1 MGYDAEGSFKLA
13 TPSLLAGL
21 FQAAP
26 QFSPFSVDKVSM
38 KSILMAFRHPSTH
51 CPFVKPFLAS
61 IVDEVL
67 QPLAS
72 ASALFL

>member
-1 MGYDAEGSFKLA
+1 
-13 TPSLLAGL
+13 
-21 FQAAP
+21 
-26 QFSPFSVDKVSM
+26 VDKVSM